1 MTTHTLFKAIA
12 RASTLTVSVALAGL
26 CSSAFAQTSASPAST
41 APATSPKAEITLYFQ
56 HYWPQTALTVR
67 SLVTPW
73 CDKVS
78 LESQGRMKCLTLPAM
93 SGGGTPAQLV
103 DRVKEG
109 VDDLVLTVLG
119 YTPGR
124 FPRMEVFELPFMTRN
139 AEAASKAAWEFM
151 NKNAAQEFTG
161 IKVLGMW
168 VHDEGQIHTK
178 DKAIRTLEDFK
189 GMKMRAPSR
198 ETAKLLQALGATP
211 VGMPITGVTEAIT
224 KGTIDGTMVPWD
236 AATSFRI
243 HEAANIHTETPEGS
257 PALYTV
263 GLMFAMNEKKYNS
276 LSPELR
282 AVIDR
287 NSGAELSARMGK
299 MWDDSAAPAR
309 AKAKAA
315 GNQFYTL
322 PAPEMAR
329 WVEAAK
335 PVQADWMIDMHK
347 RGIDGRALFDDAKA
361 LLAKYE
367 APAAA
372 ANTEKFSAQS
382 AAALKAQ
389 RVASPSEIKAPTK
402 KAP

>member
-1 MTTHTLFKAIA
+1 MNYKRWIAATAALMCWSVTHAQ
-12 RASTLTVSVALAGL
+12 STAA
-26 CSSAFAQTSASPAST
+26 AQTAV
-41 APATSPKAEITLYFQ
+41 PKAEVTLYFQ
-56 HYWPQTALTVR
+56 HYWPQTALTVKE
-67 SLVTPW
+67 LVAPW
-73 CDKVS
+73 CDTMAQ
-78 LESQGRMKCLTLPAM
+78 ESKQRMRCVQLPAM

-124 FPRMEVFELPFMTRN
+124 FPRMEVFELPFMTGN
-139 AEAASKAAWEFM
+139 AQAASKAAWEYM
-151 NKNAAQEFTG
+151 NKHALQEFAG
-161 IKVLGMW
+161 MKVLGMW
-168 VHDEGQIHTK
+168 VHDEGQIHTR
-178 DKAIRTLEDFK
+178 DKAIRRLEDFR

-198 ETAKLLQALGATP
+198 ETAKLLQALGGTAI
-211 VGMPITGVTEAIT
+211 GMPITGVTEAIT

-257 PALYTV
+257 PALYTIA
-263 GLMFAMNEKKYNS
+263 LLFAMNEKRYNA
-276 LSPELR
+276 LPADLK
-282 AVIDR
+282 AIIDKH
-287 NSGAELSARMGK
+287 SGAGLSERMGK

-322 PAPEMAR
+322 SASEVSR

-347 RGIDGRALFDDAKA
+347 RGIDGRALFDDAKL
-361 LLAKYE
+361 LLAKH
-367 APAAA
+367 AVKTPAGKSPAKPAAKAKSMSPASAKASAPKA
-372 ANTEKFSAQS
+372 AK
-382 AAALKAQ
+382 
-389 RVASPSEIKAPTK
+389 P
-402 KAP
+402 

>member
-1 MTTHTLFKAIA
+1 MKFNTLIPAIA
-12 RASTLTVSVALAGL
+12 IALLSLLGN
-26 CSSAFAQTSASPAST
+26 AFAQTPA
-41 APATSPKAEITLYFQ
+41 PKAEVTLYFQ
-56 HYWPQTALTVR
+56 HYWPQTALTVKE
-67 SLVTPW
+67 LATPW
-73 CDKVS
+73 CEKITA
-78 LESQGRMKCLTLPAM
+78 ESQGRMRCVTLPAM

-151 NKNAAQEFTG
+151 NKNAMQEFTG
-161 IKVLGMW
+161 MKVLGMW

-257 PALYTV
+257 AALYTV
-263 GLMFAMNEKKYNS
+263 GLMFAMNEKRYNG
-276 LSPELR
+276 LSPELK

-287 NSGAELSARMGK
+287 NSGAQLSARMGK

-322 PAPEMAR
+322 PNAEVAR

-335 PVQADWMIDMHK
+335 PVQASWMIDMHK
-347 RGIDGRALFDDAKA
+347 RGIDGRALFNDAKA

-367 APAAA
+367 APAASKSPPKPKPTA
-372 ANTEKFSAQS
+372 KPTTPAQ
-382 AAALKAQ
+382 
-389 RVASPSEIKAPTK
+389 KAP
-402 KAP
+402 

>member
-1 MTTHTLFKAIA
+1 MKINTLISAA
-12 RASTLTVSVALAGL
+12 ALALTSLASG
-26 CSSAFAQTSASPAST
+26 AFAQST
-41 APATSPKAEITLYFQ
+41 APKPEITLYFQ

-67 SLVTPW
+67 ELVTPW
-73 CDKVS
+73 CDKVAA
-78 LESQGRMKCLTLPAM
+78 ESQGRMKCVTLPAM

-151 NKNAAQEFTG
+151 NKNASQEFTG
-161 IKVLGMW
+161 MKVLGMW

-178 DKAIRTLEDFK
+178 DKAIKTLEDFK
-189 GMKMRAPSR
+189 GMKLRAPSR
-198 ETAKLLQALGATP
+198 ETAKLVQALGATP
-211 VGMPITGVTEAIT
+211 VGMPITAVTEAIT

-263 GLMFAMNEKKYNS
+263 ALMFAMNEKRYNG
-276 LSPELR
+276 LSPELKS
-282 AVIDR
+282 VIDR

-322 PAPEMAR
+322 PAPEVAR

-335 PVQADWMIDMHK
+335 PVQANWMIDMHK

-367 APAAA
+367 TPVAAKA
-372 ANTEKFSAQS
+372 AT
-382 AAALKAQ
+382 KAKATK
-389 RVASPSEIKAPTK
+389 ASVPVK
-402 KAP
+402 KVP

>member
-1 MTTHTLFKAIA
+1 MTTHTLFKASA
-12 RASTLTVSVALAGL
+12 LVLAMTLTGL
-26 CSSAFAQTSASPAST
+26 CSSAFAQTAA
-41 APATSPKAEITLYFQ
+41 PKAEVTLYFQ
-56 HYWPQTALTVR
+56 HYWPQTALTVKE
-67 SLVTPW
+67 LVTPW
-73 CDKVS
+73 CEKVS
-78 LESQGRMKCLTLPAM
+78 AESQGRMKCLTLPAM

-151 NKNAAQEFTG
+151 NKHASQEFTG
-161 IKVLGMW
+161 MKVLGMW
-168 VHDEGQIHTK
+168 VHDEGQIHTR
-178 DKAIRTLEDFK
+178 DKAIKTIEDFK

-257 PALYTV
+257 PALYTI

-282 AVIDR
+282 TVIDR
-287 NSGAELSARMGK
+287 NSGAALSARMGK

-322 PAPEMAR
+322 PAPEVAR

-335 PVQADWMIDMHK
+335 PVQAGWMIDMHK
-347 RGIDGRALFDDAKA
+347 RGIDGRLMFDDAKA

-367 APAAA
+367 APVV
-372 ANTEKFSAQS
+372 NTKPV
-382 AAALKAQ
+382 LNPAQ
-389 RVASPSEIKAPTK
+389 RGKPTK
-402 KAP
+402 ASTPAKTAP

>member
-1 MTTHTLFKAIA
+1 MKINALISAATVAF
-12 RASTLTVSVALAGL
+12 ASLMP
-26 CSSAFAQTSASPAST
+26 SAFAQTT
-41 APATSPKAEITLYFQ
+41 APANASKAEITLYFQ

-67 SLVTPW
+67 ELVTPW

-78 LESQGRMKCLTLPAM
+78 AESQGRMKCVTLPAM

-151 NKNAAQEFTG
+151 NKNAMQEFAG
-161 IKVLGMW
+161 MKVLGMW

-178 DKAIRTLEDFK
+178 DKAIRTIEDFK

-257 PALYTV
+257 AALYTV
-263 GLMFAMNEKKYNS
+263 ALMFAMNEKKYNS

-322 PAPEMAR
+322 PAPEVAR

-335 PVQADWMIDMHK
+335 PVQNSWMIDMHK

-361 LLAKYE
+361 MLAKYE
-367 APAAA
+367 APVAAKTAPKA
-372 ANTEKFSAQS
+372 AP
-382 AAALKAQ
+382 KAKPMK
-389 RVASPSEIKAPTK
+389 VSNPEK

>member
-1 MTTHTLFKAIA
+1 
-12 RASTLTVSVALAGL
+12 
-26 CSSAFAQTSASPAST
+26 
-41 APATSPKAEITLYFQ
+41 
-56 HYWPQTALTVR
+56 
-67 SLVTPW
+67 
-73 CDKVS
+73 
-78 LESQGRMKCLTLPAM
+78 M

-151 NKNAAQEFTG
+151 NKHAMQEFTG
-161 IKVLGMW
+161 MKVLGMW

-178 DKAIRTLEDFK
+178 DKAIRKLEDFK

-198 ETAKLLQALGATP
+198 ETAKLLQALGGQA

-257 PALYTV
+257 PALYTIA
-263 GLMFAMNEKKYNS
+263 LMFAMNEKRYNS

-287 NSGAELSARMGK
+287 NSGAVLSARMGK

-322 PAPEMAR
+322 PAPEVAR

-335 PVQADWMIDMHK
+335 PVQAGWMIDMHK
-347 RGIDGRALFDDAKA
+347 RGIDGRAMFDDAKA

-372 ANTEKFSAQS
+372 K
-382 AAALKAQ
+382 AAPKAKATK
-389 RVASPSEIKAPTK
+389 ASVPVK

>member
-1 MTTHTLFKAIA
+1 MQLNILISATAIVL
-12 RASTLTVSVALAGL
+12 ASL
-26 CSSAFAQTSASPAST
+26 CSGAFAQ
-41 APATSPKAEITLYFQ
+41 APAQRPDTKPEVTLYFQ

-67 SLVTPW
+67 ELVTPW
-73 CDKVS
+73 CDKVAA
-78 LESQGRMKCLTLPAM
+78 ESQGRIKCVTLPAM

-151 NKNAAQEFTG
+151 NKNAMQEFAG
-161 IKVLGMW
+161 MKVLGMW

-257 PALYTV
+257 PALYTIA
-263 GLMFAMNEKKYNS
+263 LMFAMNEKRYNG
-276 LSPELR
+276 LSPELK

-287 NSGAELSARMGK
+287 NSGAQLSARMGK

-309 AKAKAA
+309 TKAKVA

-322 PAPEMAR
+322 PTTEVAR

-335 PVQADWMIDMHK
+335 PVQAAWMIDMHK

-367 APAAA
+367 TPVATKSAGKPKLPA
-372 ANTEKFSAQS
+372 
-382 AAALKAQ
+382 KA
-389 RVASPSEIKAPTK
+389 VNPSQKAP
-402 KAP
+402 

>member
-1 MTTHTLFKAIA
+1 MPAHLSGEDPMKLNSLISAT
-12 RASTLTVSVALAGL
+12 ALAL
-26 CSSAFAQTSASPAST
+26 ISLAPSAFAQASA
-41 APATSPKAEITLYFQ
+41 PKAEVTLYFQ

-67 SLVTPW
+67 ELVTPW
-73 CDKVS
+73 CDKVAA
-78 LESQGRMKCLTLPAM
+78 ESQGRMKCVTLPAM

-151 NKNAAQEFTG
+151 NKNAMQEFAG
-161 IKVLGMW
+161 MKVLGMW
-168 VHDEGQIHTK
+168 VHDEGQIHTR

-211 VGMPITGVTEAIT
+211 VGMPITAVTEAIT

-263 GLMFAMNEKKYNS
+263 ALMFAMNEKRYNS

-287 NSGAELSARMGK
+287 NSGAQLSARMGK

-322 PAPEMAR
+322 PAPEVAR

-335 PVQADWMIDMHK
+335 PVQNNWMIDMHK
-347 RGIDGRALFDDAKA
+347 RGIDGRALFDDAQA
-361 LLAKYE
+361 MLAKYE
-367 APAAA
+367 APVAAKA
-372 ANTEKFSAQS
+372 SA
-382 AAALKAQ
+382 K
-389 RVASPSEIKAPTK
+389 ASPKAKAPTK

>member
-1 MTTHTLFKAIA
+1 MKIHSLIAAATLA
-12 RASTLTVSVALAGL
+12 LTSLAP
-26 CSSAFAQTSASPAST
+26 SAFAQAA
-41 APATSPKAEITLYFQ
+41 APKAEVTLYFQ

-67 SLVTPW
+67 ELVTPW

-78 LESQGRMKCLTLPAM
+78 SESQGRMKCVTLPAM

-151 NKNAAQEFTG
+151 NKHAMQEFTG
-161 IKVLGMW
+161 MKVLGMW

-178 DKAIRTLEDFK
+178 DKAIRKLEDFK

-198 ETAKLLQALGATP
+198 ETAKLLQALGGQA

-257 PALYTV
+257 PALYTIA
-263 GLMFAMNEKKYNS
+263 LMFAMNEKRYNS

-287 NSGAELSARMGK
+287 NSGAVLSARMGK

-322 PAPEMAR
+322 PAPEVAR

-335 PVQADWMIDMHK
+335 PVQAGWMIDMHK
-347 RGIDGRALFDDAKA
+347 RGIDGRAMFDDAKA

-372 ANTEKFSAQS
+372 K
-382 AAALKAQ
+382 AAPKAKATK
-389 RVASPSEIKAPTK
+389 ASVPVK

>member
-1 MTTHTLFKAIA
+1 MKFNTLFAA
-12 RASTLTVSVALAGL
+12 ASLALLGCL
-26 CSSAFAQTSASPAST
+26 PSAFAQPTGQKPDT
-41 APATSPKAEITLYFQ
+41 KAEVTLYFQ
-56 HYWPQTALTVR
+56 HYWPQTALTVKE
-67 SLVTPW
+67 LVVPW
-73 CDKVS
+73 CDTVAK
-78 LESQGRMKCLTLPAM
+78 ESNQRIRCVQLPAM

-124 FPRMEVFELPFMTRN
+124 FPRMEVFELPFMTTN
-139 AEAASKAAWEFM
+139 AQTASKAAWEFM
-151 NKNAAQEFTG
+151 NKHAMQEFTG
-161 IKVLGMW
+161 MKVLGMW
-168 VHDEGQIHTK
+168 VHDEGQIHTR
-178 DKAIRTLEDFK
+178 DKAIRKLEDFK

-211 VGMPITGVTEAIT
+211 IGMPITAVTEAIT

-257 PALYTV
+257 PALYTIA
-263 GLMFAMNEKKYNS
+263 LMFAMNEKRYNA
-276 LSPELR
+276 LPADLK
-282 AVIDR
+282 AIIDKH
-287 NSGAELSARMGK
+287 SGAQLSERMGK

-322 PAPEMAR
+322 PAEEVAR

-335 PVQADWMIDMHK
+335 PVQAGWMIDMHK
-347 RGIDGRALFDDAKA
+347 RGIDGRALFDDAKL
-361 LLAKYE
+361 LLAKYSAKPTAAKPVAKTAVKA
-367 APAAA
+367 AP
-372 ANTEKFSAQS
+372 
-382 AAALKAQ
+382 KAS
-389 RVASPSEIKAPTK
+389 VSKPAKP
-402 KAP
+402 

>member
-1 MTTHTLFKAIA
+1 MKLNSLIVGAIMA
-12 RASTLTVSVALAGL
+12 AAFSA
-26 CSSAFAQTSASPAST
+26 SAFAQASAQ
-41 APATSPKAEITLYFQ
+41 PKAEVTLYFQ

-67 SLVTPW
+67 ELVTPW
-73 CDKVS
+73 CEKVS
-78 LESQGRMKCLTLPAM
+78 SESQGRMKCVTLPAM
-93 SGGGTPAQLV
+93 SGGGTPAQLI

-151 NKNAAQEFTG
+151 NKHASQEFTG
-161 IKVLGMW
+161 MKVLGMW

-178 DKAIRTLEDFK
+178 DKVIRTLEDFK
-189 GMKMRAPSR
+189 GLKMRAPSR

-257 PALYTV
+257 AALYTV
-263 GLMFAMNEKKYNS
+263 GLMFAMNEKRYNG
-276 LSPELR
+276 LSPELK

-287 NSGAELSARMGK
+287 NSGATLSERMGK

-322 PAPEMAR
+322 SAPEVAR

-335 PVQADWMIDMHK
+335 PVQAGWMIDMHK

-367 APAAA
+367 APASSVAA
-372 ANTEKFSAQS
+372 KPIAKATTKTKPTKASDSA
-382 AAALKAQ
+382 
-389 RVASPSEIKAPTK
+389 K

>member
-1 MTTHTLFKAIA
+1 MKFNVLI
-12 RASTLTVSVALAGL
+12 STAALAL
-26 CSSAFAQTSASPAST
+26 LSLVPVAKAQST
-41 APATSPKAEITLYFQ
+41 VPKPDAKAEVTLYFQ
-56 HYWPQTALTVR
+56 HYWPQTALTVKE
-67 SLVTPW
+67 LVVPW
-73 CDKVS
+73 CDTVAK
-78 LESQGRMKCLTLPAM
+78 ESKQRIRCVQLPAM

-103 DRVKEG
+103 DRVKDG

-124 FPRMEVFELPFMTRN
+124 FPRMEVFELPFMTGN
-139 AEAASKAAWEFM
+139 AQAASKAAWEFM
-151 NKNAAQEFTG
+151 NKHALQEFAG
-161 IKVLGMW
+161 MKVLGMW
-168 VHDEGQIHTK
+168 VHDEGQIHTR
-178 DKAIRTLEDFK
+178 DKAIRKLEDFK

-211 VGMPITGVTEAIT
+211 IGMPITGVTEAIT

-263 GLMFAMNEKKYNS
+263 ALMFAMNEKRYNA
-276 LSPELR
+276 LPADLR
-282 AVIDR
+282 AIIDKH
-287 NSGAELSARMGK
+287 SGAQLSERMGK

-322 PAPEMAR
+322 PAAEVAR
-329 WVEAAK
+329 WAEAAK
-335 PVQADWMIDMHK
+335 PVQAAWMIDMHK

-361 LLAKYE
+361 LLAKHS
-367 APAAA
+367 AKPTAA
-372 ANTEKFSAQS
+372 KS
-382 AAALKAQ
+382 AAKADSK
-389 RVASPSEIKAPTK
+389 VKTVKP
-402 KAP
+402 

>member
-1 MTTHTLFKAIA
+1 MKLNTLIYALGLA
-12 RASTLTVSVALAGL
+12 VSAL
-26 CSSAFAQTSASPAST
+26 SMSAFAQASAQ
-41 APATSPKAEITLYFQ
+41 PKAEVTLYFQ
-56 HYWPQTALTVR
+56 HYWPQTALTVKE
-67 SLVTPW
+67 LVTPW
-73 CDKVS
+73 CEKIS
-78 LESQGRMKCLTLPAM
+78 SESQGRMKCVTLPAM

-151 NKNAAQEFTG
+151 NKHAMQEFTG
-161 IKVLGMW
+161 MKVLGMW

-178 DKAIRTLEDFK
+178 DKAIRKLEDFK

-198 ETAKLLQALGATP
+198 ETAKLLQALGGQA

-243 HEAANIHTETPEGS
+243 HEAANFHTETPEGS
-257 PALYTV
+257 PALYTIS
-263 GLMFAMNEKKYNS
+263 LMFAMNEKKYNS
-276 LSPELR
+276 LSPELK

-287 NSGAELSARMGK
+287 NSGAVLSARMGK

-322 PAPEMAR
+322 PATEVSR

-335 PVQADWMIDMHK
+335 PVQAEWMIDMHK
-347 RGIDGRALFDDAKA
+347 RGIDGRKLFDDAKA

-367 APAAA
+367 APAAKPA
-372 ANTEKFSAQS
+372 AKTAAKAKSAN
-382 AAALKAQ
+382 AKP
-389 RVASPSEIKAPTK
+389 ASPAK

>member
-1 MTTHTLFKAIA
+1 MKFNALVSAAAIA
-12 RASTLTVSVALAGL
+12 LTSLLGN
-26 CSSAFAQTSASPAST
+26 AFAQTAAQRPDA
-41 APATSPKAEITLYFQ
+41 KAEVTLYFQ
-56 HYWPQTALTVR
+56 HYWPNTALTVKE
-67 SLVTPW
+67 LVVPW
-73 CDKVS
+73 CDTMER
-78 LESQGRMKCLTLPAM
+78 ESNKRIRCVQLPAM

-124 FPRMEVFELPFMTRN
+124 FPRMEVFELPFMTGN
-139 AEAASKAAWEFM
+139 AQAASKAAWEYM
-151 NKNAAQEFTG
+151 NKNAMQEFTG
-161 IKVLGMW
+161 MKVLGMW
-168 VHDEGQIHTK
+168 VHDEGQIHTR
-178 DKAIRTLEDFK
+178 DKPIRKLEDFK

-211 VGMPITGVTEAIT
+211 VGMPITAVTEAIT

-263 GLMFAMNEKKYNS
+263 ALMFAMNEKRYNA
-276 LSPELR
+276 LPADLR
-282 AVIDR
+282 AIIDKH
-287 NSGAELSARMGK
+287 SGAQLSERMGK

-322 PAPEMAR
+322 PAEEVAR

-335 PVQADWMIDMHK
+335 PVQAGWMIDMHK
-347 RGIDGRALFDDAKA
+347 RGIDGRALFDDAQAMLVKYS
-361 LLAKYE
+361 AKPVV
-367 APAAA
+367 AKPAAKA
-372 ANTEKFSAQS
+372 AVRT
-382 AAALKAQ
+382 AA
-389 RVASPSEIKAPTK
+389 KAPVSK
-402 KAP
+402 EAKP

>member
-1 MTTHTLFKAIA
+1 MKLNTLISAVA
-12 RASTLTVSVALAGL
+12 VALA
-26 CSSAFAQTSASPAST
+26 SMAPHAFAQNT
-41 APATSPKAEITLYFQ
+41 AQKPEITLYFQ

-67 SLVTPW
+67 ELVTPW

-78 LESQGRMKCLTLPAM
+78 SESQGRMKCVTLPAM

-151 NKNAAQEFTG
+151 NKNASQEFTG
-161 IKVLGMW
+161 MKVLGMW

-178 DKAIRTLEDFK
+178 DKAIRTLGDFK

-211 VGMPITGVTEAIT
+211 IGMPITGVTEAIT

-243 HEAANIHTETPEGS
+243 HEAANLHTETPEGS

-263 GLMFAMNEKKYNS
+263 ALMFAMNEKRYNA
-276 LSPELR
+276 LSPELK

-309 AKAKAA
+309 AKAKASN
-315 GNQFYTL
+315 NQFYTL
-322 PAPEMAR
+322 PAAEVAR

-367 APAAA
+367 APVAGVKPAQKTTSKA
-372 ANTEKFSAQS
+372 KPTKASAPVQ
-382 AAALKAQ
+382 
-389 RVASPSEIKAPTK
+389 KAP
-402 KAP
+402 

>member
-1 MTTHTLFKAIA
+1 MKLNPLISAT
-12 RASTLTVSVALAGL
+12 ALALATLASG
-26 CSSAFAQTSASPAST
+26 AFAQNT
-41 APATSPKAEITLYFQ
+41 APKPEITLYFQ

-67 SLVTPW
+67 ELVTPW
-73 CDKVS
+73 CDKVAT
-78 LESQGRMKCLTLPAM
+78 ESQGRMKCVTLPAM

-103 DRVKEG
+103 DRVKDG

-124 FPRMEVFELPFMTRN
+124 FPRMEVFELPFMTKN

-151 NKNAAQEFTG
+151 NKNASQEFAG
-161 IKVLGMW
+161 MKVLGMW
-168 VHDEGQIHTK
+168 VHDEGQIHTR
-178 DKAIRTLEDFK
+178 DKAIKTIEDFK

-211 VGMPITGVTEAIT
+211 VGMPITAVTEAIT

-257 PALYTV
+257 PALYTIA
-263 GLMFAMNEKKYNS
+263 LMFAMNEKKYNS

-322 PAPEMAR
+322 PTAEVAR

-335 PVQADWMIDMHK
+335 PVQAGWMIDMHK
-347 RGIDGRALFDDAKA
+347 RGIDGRAMFDDARA
-361 LLAKYE
+361 MLAKYE
-367 APAAA
+367 AMPAAKSA
-372 ANTEKFSAQS
+372 AKAAAKSAQPEKAKS
-382 AAALKAQ
+382 NAKLKASSTTQ
-389 RVASPSEIKAPTK
+389 KAP
-402 KAP
+402 

>member
-1 MTTHTLFKAIA
+1 MKFKALFA
-12 RASTLTVSVALAGL
+12 ATVALIGW
-26 CSSAFAQTSASPAST
+26 SSGAFAQVPA
-41 APATSPKAEITLYFQ
+41 PKAEVTLYFQ
-56 HYWPQTALTVR
+56 HYWPQTALTVKE
-67 SLVTPW
+67 LVTPW
-73 CDKVS
+73 CDKVTA
-78 LESQGRMKCLTLPAM
+78 ESQGRMRCVTLPAM

-151 NKNAAQEFTG
+151 NMHATQEFAG
-161 IKVLGMW
+161 MKVLGMW
-168 VHDEGQIHTK
+168 VHDEGQIHTR
-178 DKAIRTLEDFK
+178 DKAIRKLEDFR

-198 ETAKLLQALGATP
+198 ETAKLLQALGGTAI
-211 VGMPITGVTEAIT
+211 GMPITGVTEAIT

-243 HEAANIHTETPEGS
+243 HEAANIHTETPEAS
-257 PALYTV
+257 PALYTIA
-263 GLMFAMNEKKYNS
+263 LMFAMNEKRYNA
-276 LSPELR
+276 LSPELK

-287 NSGAELSARMGK
+287 NSGAALSARMGK

-322 PAPEMAR
+322 PTQEVAR

-347 RGIDGRALFDDAKA
+347 RGIDGRKLFEDAKA
-361 LLAKYE
+361 LIAKYDS
-367 APAAA
+367 PAASKLPSKA
-372 ANTEKFSAQS
+372 KAKTASAKPAVPVQK
-382 AAALKAQ
+382 AL
-389 RVASPSEIKAPTK
+389 
-402 KAP
+402 

>member
-1 MTTHTLFKAIA
+1 MKIKTFLSACVLLSLGSMA
-12 RASTLTVSVALAGL
+12 VA
-26 CSSAFAQTSASPAST
+26 QVNT
-41 APATSPKAEITLYFQ
+41 AAAAKPEITLYFQ
-56 HYWPQTALTVR
+56 HYWPQTALTVKE
-67 SLVTPW
+67 LVTPW
-73 CDKVS
+73 CEKVS
-78 LESQGRMKCLTLPAM
+78 AESQGRMKCVTLPAM

-151 NKNAAQEFTG
+151 NKHAMQEFQG
-161 IKVLGMW
+161 MKVLGMW

-178 DKAIRTLEDFK
+178 DKAIRTIEDFK

-257 PALYTV
+257 AALYTV
-263 GLMFAMNEKKYNS
+263 GLMFAMNDKRYQS
-276 LSPELR
+276 LSPELK

-287 NSGAELSARMGK
+287 NSGAQLSARMGK

-315 GNQFYTL
+315 GNRFYTL
-322 PAPEMAR
+322 PAPEVAR

-335 PVQADWMIDMHK
+335 PVQAGWMIDMHK
-347 RGIDGRALFDDAKA
+347 RGIDGRALFDDAKSM
-361 LLAKYE
+361 LAKYE
-367 APAAA
+367 APAAIA
-372 ANTEKFSAQS
+372 KSA
-382 AAALKAQ
+382 
-389 RVASPSEIKAPTK
+389 IKAKPTK
-402 KAP
+402 ASAPAQKAP

>member
-1 MTTHTLFKAIA
+1 MKLKTLISAVVVTLASIA
-12 RASTLTVSVALAGL
+12 PY
-26 CSSAFAQTSASPAST
+26 AFAQNT
-41 APATSPKAEITLYFQ
+41 AQKPEITLYFQ

-67 SLVTPW
+67 ELVTPW

-78 LESQGRMKCLTLPAM
+78 AESQGRMKCVTLPAM

-151 NKNAAQEFTG
+151 NKNASQEFTG
-161 IKVLGMW
+161 MKVLGMW
-168 VHDEGQIHTK
+168 VHDEGQIHTRSK
-178 DKAIRTLEDFK
+178 MIRTLEDFK

-211 VGMPITGVTEAIT
+211 VGMSITAVTEAIT

-263 GLMFAMNEKKYNS
+263 GLMFAMNDKRYQA
-276 LSPELR
+276 LSPELK

-287 NSGAELSARMGK
+287 NSGAQLSSRMGK

-309 AKAKAA
+309 AKAVAA

-322 PAPEMAR
+322 PAAEVTR
-329 WVEAAK
+329 WQEAAK
-335 PVQADWMIDMHK
+335 PVQAEWMIDMHK
-347 RGIDGRALFDDAKA
+347 RGIDGRALFDDAK
-361 LLAKYE
+361 LLLDKYS
-367 APAAA
+367 
-372 ANTEKFSAQS
+372 ANTSSAKP
-382 AAALKAQ
+382 AVKLVVKAK
-389 RVASPSEIKAPTK
+389 SPAGTPAKP
-402 KAP
+402 

>member
-1 MTTHTLFKAIA
+1 MSMKFKALFA
-12 RASTLTVSVALAGL
+12 TTVALIGW
-26 CSSAFAQTSASPAST
+26 SSGAFAQVPA
-41 APATSPKAEITLYFQ
+41 PKAEVTLYFQ
-56 HYWPQTALTVR
+56 HYWPQTALTVKE
-67 SLVTPW
+67 LVTPW
-73 CDKVS
+73 CDKVAT
-78 LESQGRMKCLTLPAM
+78 ESQGRMRCVTLPAM

-151 NKNAAQEFTG
+151 NTHAAQEFAG
-161 IKVLGMW
+161 MKVLGMW
-168 VHDEGQIHTK
+168 VHDEGQIHTR
-178 DKAIRTLEDFK
+178 DKAIRKLEDFR

-198 ETAKLLQALGATP
+198 ETAKLLQALGGTAI
-211 VGMPITGVTEAIT
+211 GMPITGVTEAIT

-243 HEAANIHTETPEGS
+243 HEAANIHTETPEAS
-257 PALYTV
+257 PALYTIA
-263 GLMFAMNEKKYNS
+263 LMFAMNEKRYNA
-276 LSPELR
+276 LSPELK

-287 NSGAELSARMGK
+287 NSGAALSARMGK

-315 GNQFYTL
+315 GNQFYML
-322 PAPEMAR
+322 PPQEVAR

-347 RGIDGRALFDDAKA
+347 RGMDGRKLFEDAKA
-361 LLAKYE
+361 LIAKHE

-372 ANTEKFSAQS
+372 KSLGKTKAISAKPVAPAQK
-382 AAALKAQ
+382 AL
-389 RVASPSEIKAPTK
+389 
-402 KAP
+402 

>member
-1 MTTHTLFKAIA
+1 MKRTALL
-12 RASTLTVSVALAGL
+12 ASLAALAA
-26 CSSAFAQTSASPAST
+26 SAAMAQSPA
-41 APATSPKAEITLYFQ
+41 PKAEVTLYFQ
-56 HYWPQTALTVR
+56 HYWPQTALTVKE
-67 SLVTPW
+67 LVTPW
-73 CDKVS
+73 CDKIAQ
-78 LESQGRMKCLTLPAM
+78 ESQGKMRCVTLPAM

-139 AEAASKAAWEFM
+139 AEAASRAAWDFM
-151 NKNAAQEFTG
+151 NQHAMQEFSG
-161 IKVLGMW
+161 MKVLGMW
-168 VHDEGQIHTK
+168 VHDEGQIHTR
-178 DKAIRTLEDFK
+178 DKPIRKLEDFK

-198 ETAKLLQALGATP
+198 ETAKLLQALGSTA

-263 GLMFAMNEKKYNS
+263 ALMFAMNEKRYNA

-287 NSGAELSARMGK
+287 NSGATLSARMGK

-322 PAPEMAR
+322 PPQEVAR

-335 PVQADWMIDMHK
+335 PVQAGWMIDMHK
-347 RGIDGRALFDDAKA
+347 RGIDGRKLFDDAKA

-367 APAAA
+367 AQAVKKPSAKAKPAPSAKPAAP
-372 ANTEKFSAQS
+372 AQ
-382 AAALKAQ
+382 
-389 RVASPSEIKAPTK
+389 KAP
-402 KAP
+402 